1 MALQAMSVSEL
12 TVGARLDDSL
22 YQGMWPKVLGKIII
36 VSSPHVLEKI
46 QLAPPLCLMIYLLGV
61 RAGSREW

>member
-22 YQGMWPKVLGKIII
+22 YQGMWPKVLGEIII

-46 QLAPPLCLMIYLLGV
+46 QLSPPLCLMIYLLGV